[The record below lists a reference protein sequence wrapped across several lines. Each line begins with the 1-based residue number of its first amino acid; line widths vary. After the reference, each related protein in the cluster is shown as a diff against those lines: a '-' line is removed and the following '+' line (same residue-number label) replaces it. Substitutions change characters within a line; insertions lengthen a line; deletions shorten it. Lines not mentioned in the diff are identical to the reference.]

1 MLAGMRTLAIA
12 LLCLV
17 LCRTALAEPLPLQ
30 LAVRAGPETSLPMQ
44 KLGDLRLSIRTSR
57 RTAGYVLLGFGLLSV
72 VAGATIA
79 VVGRE
84 QHALLAAGITTA
96 SFGAVNAALAPGLMD
111 LSGAEET
118 SVRADLARGPHAFA
132 ALRESQMVAHLHSG
146 QFFAVNTGLDVFYI
160 ATGALLCAIAAVRD
174 EPDRWELGAG
184 VAAIAQGSWLLAFDI
199 VNWLSSNRRA
209 EAIAALR
216 E

>member
-1 MLAGMRTLAIA
+1 MRTFAIA

-17 LCRTALAEPLPLQ
+17 LCRTASAEPLQQVQ
-30 LAVRAGPETSLPMQ
+30 LAVRADPHQSLPMQ
-44 KLGDLRLSIRTSR
+44 KLGDLRLSIRSSR
-57 RTAGYVLLGFGLLSV
+57 RTAGYVLLGFGVLSV
-72 VAGATIA
+72 VAGAAIA
-79 VVGRE
+79 AIGHE
-84 QHALLAAGITTA
+84 QRALLAAGITTA

-111 LSGAEET
+111 LSGAEEA
-118 SVRADLARGPHAFA
+118 SIRADRARDPREFA

-184 VAAIAQGSWLLAFDI
+184 VAAMAQGSWLLAFDI
-199 VNWLSSNRRA
+199 VNWLGSNRRA
-209 EAIAALR
+209 EAIAAVR